1 MDSSIA
7 QMTCVLK
14 VNIKCKACK
23 TKIYDVLQNIYG
35 VYKIDIDA
43 EQGTVKVSGK
53 VNPSTL
59 LMVLDGS
66 GKHAELKSLTFDG
79 EVKEG
84 YDYFGQDGYGYG
96 YGHEHGYGY
105 GYGLGYNPYA
115 VPPYYPCPPFGGF
128 DYYDPSRLIMMPL
141 SPPVPR
147 PPPLQLP
154 STSSSVPQQSQP
166 LQLQSQL
173 QSLPP
178 QPPALPLPGNATKRV
193 AKSEASSGKKSVCVI
208 M

>member
-1 MDSSIA
+1 M
-7 QMTCVLK
+7 
-14 VNIKCKACK
+14 
-23 TKIYDVLQNIYG
+23 
-35 VYKIDIDA
+35 
-43 EQGTVKVSGK
+43 KVSGK

-84 YDYFGQDGYGYG
+84 YDCFGQDGYGYGHGHGHGHGHGYGYG

-105 GYGLGYNPYA
+105 GYGHGYNPYA

-141 SPPVPR
+141 SPPLPPP

-166 LQLQSQL
+166 LQLQSQT

-178 QPPALPLPGNATKRV
+178 QPPALPQASNATKRV
-193 AKSEASSGKKSVCVI
+193 AKSEASSGKKSICVI

>member
-14 VNIKCKACK
+14 LNIKCKACK

-84 YDYFGQDGYGYG
+84 YDYFGQDGYGHEHE
-96 YGHEHGYGY
+96 HEHGYGY
-105 GYGLGYNPYA
+105 GYNPYA

-128 DYYDPSRLIMMPL
+128 DYYDPSRLIMMPS
-141 SPPVPR
+141 SPLQ

-154 STSSSVPQQSQP
+154 STSPSVPQQSQP
-166 LQLQSQL
+166 LQLQSQS
-173 QSLPP
+173 QSSPP
-178 QPPALPLPGNATKRV
+178 QPPALPPAGNATKRV
-193 AKSEASSGKKSVCVI
+193 AKSEASSGKKSICVI